1 MDGTGAMAKSLA
13 GHDKGEV
20 FVIIKDIEEYV
31 FLVDG
36 KLRPVEKPKRKNRKH
51 IQIIHDDGEQKRIK
65 LIQDRELTD
74 EEIRKSIQCYKRE
87 SQI

>member
-13 GHDKGEV
+13 GHDKGEI
-20 FVIIKDIEEYV
+20 FVIIEDIGEYV

-36 KLRPVEKPKRKNRKH
+36 KLRPAERPKRKSRKH
-51 IQIIHDDGEQKRIK
+51 IQLIHDDGEQKRQK
-65 LIQDRELTD
+65 LIQDRKLTD
-74 EEIRKSIQCYKRE
+74 EAIRKSIQCYKRE